1 MAKYNLLLSQIGI
14 QGQDLYELQRKPE
27 SVITKKKKKKGTK

>member
-1 MAKYNLLLSQIGI
+1 MATYNLLLSQIGI

-27 SVITKKKKKKGTK
+27 SDHKQKKKGTK